1 MVALLLLPRVFVSGQ
16 SSENGASGALDSD
29 VTVVGKDETA
39 IPVPPPPQR
48 HDVVVPEPD
57 MTPPDPLALPDIPP
71 PLGDFS
77 VPGDDLPVV
86 DESGEPLP

>member
-1 MVALLLLPRVFVSGQ
+1 MAALLLLPSVLVSAQ
-16 SSENGASGALDSD
+16 SSENGVSGTLDSD

-39 IPVPPPPQR
+39 IPVPPPPNR
-48 HDVVVPEPD
+48 HDIAVPEPD
-57 MTPPDPLALPDIPP
+57 ITPPDPLTLPDIPP

-77 VPGDDLPVV
+77 IPWDDLPVV